1 MTNSAFET
9 VERNRR
15 FLKSTLRELEYLECQ
30 GLFTQGRRD
39 DGAVLVDN
47 VIGKGNFKALFDVM
61 SNTDEPLRSHLE
73 THALEIL
80 PISLKRP
87 RTL

>member
-15 FLKSTLRELEYLECQ
+15 FLKSALRELEYLGCQ
-30 GLFTQGRRD
+30 GLFTQRRRD

-47 VIGKGNFKALFDVM
+47 VISKGNFKALFDVM
-61 SNTDEPLRSHLE
+61 SHTDEPLRNHLE

>member
-15 FLKSTLRELEYLECQ
+15 FLKSTL
-30 GLFTQGRRD
+30 RD

-61 SNTDEPLRSHLE
+61 SHTDEPLRNHLE